1 MLVLTIGGAILGYG
15 AMAGAT
21 HALLSRIW
29 KPVKA
34 ASESWMDEEIAERR
48 NVDREFTRCLGA
60 TFWPAA
66 LVVVCLI
73 GAAAYSNKWTARA
86 LDARKPQAGLPGGP
100 AENGGGW

>member
-34 ASESWMDEEIAERR
+34 A
-48 NVDREFTRCLGA
+48 REATTSRC
-60 TFWPAA
+60 TKQT
-66 LVVVCLI
+66 I
-73 GAAAYSNKWTARA
+73 QN
-86 LDARKPQAGLPGGP
+86 
-100 AENGGGW
+100 